1 MRLDELNALDDE
13 AARRELL
20 RCCGSTAWATRMA
33 AARPF
38 SSVDRML
45 DTGDRFWNDCGA
57 ADWLEA
63 FAAHPKIGAG
73 QAGRAGQASQAGHAG
88 RAGENTEWS
97 AQEQSRTPEASDDV
111 RERLARGNRD
121 YEARFGYIFIVC
133 ATGKSADEMLA
144 ALERRVRNAPD
155 VELGVA
161 AGEQRQI
168 TRLRLL
174 KLLADR
180 QKADQ

>member
-73 QAGRAGQASQAGHAG
+73 QAGRAGLSDEARADDTRAKVD
-88 RAGENTEWS
+88 RAGETTEWS
-97 AQEQSRTPEASDDV
+97 
-111 RERLARGNRD
+111 
-121 YEARFGYIFIVC
+121 
-133 ATGKSADEMLA
+133 
-144 ALERRVRNAPD
+144 
-155 VELGVA
+155 
-161 AGEQRQI
+161 GEE
-168 TRLRLL
+168 
-174 KLLADR
+174 
-180 QKADQ
+180 